1 MTMPSIL
8 TERQLA
14 DLNLSLV
21 NRLSAQTNTSYGL
34 VVVKVPKMSYD
45 EAHSGNSVIEFKP
58 KDSSFCMEDNVFLE
72 KSSGYKRISSVISDE
87 QNNNCVDAAP
97 LQISGDGL
105 TALYGNSNSTEKQSI
120 YVNFDPNEG
129 DMKLHFTKEGL
140 TRLDKLNNHQ
150 QNNSSVTNLYVVTT
164 QIHHKPYPD
173 QIGLFG
179 NRNHRFVLSDD
190 SKRVASN

>member
-1 MTMPSIL
+1 MHGGQCL
-8 TERQLA
+8 
-14 DLNLSLV
+14 
-21 NRLSAQTNTSYGL
+21 
-34 VVVKVPKMSYD
+34 
-45 EAHSGNSVIEFKP
+45 
-58 KDSSFCMEDNVFLE
+58 LE

-164 QIHHKPYPD
+164 QIYHKPYPD
-173 QIGLFG
+173 QIGLFD
-179 NRNHRFVLSDD
+179 NRNHRFILSDD
-190 SKRVASN
+190 SKRVASNYYIDGTSSFGLEDNTLSTSIKFLNRKLFKGYNAYVKGNTNDMQIKASIQRIQLLVVLF